1 LSPAHRLRWCGGRTR
16 LARLAAVFVAVA
28 AAACGKTEDVG
39 PADVAMQF
47 YVTLE
52 LSGVREVPEPRALLA
67 LEPYLSDSL
76 TVALRRARARRDGGA
91 APTGGASPVT
101 DGNPFSGFF
110 EGHSTYRV
118 RGASTRGDTAL
129 VTMAF
134 SNVDQKPAVEW
145 TDTLVVVRNG
155 RGVAAR
161 WRIAD
166 LRYGTTWE
174 FGHRGTLLQV
184 LREP

>member
-1 LSPAHRLRWCGGRTR
+1 M
-16 LARLAAVFVAVA
+16 AVA
-28 AAACGKTEDVG
+28 AAACGKTENVG

-52 LSGVREVPEPRALLA
+52 LSGVRELPEPRALLA

-76 TVALRRARARRDGGA
+76 AVALRRARARRDAGGTL
-91 APTGGASPVT
+91 PGGASPAA

-118 RGASTRGDTAL
+118 RGTSTHGDTAL

-145 TDTLVVVRNG
+145 TDTLVLVRNG
-155 RGVAAR
+155 PGTAAQ

-174 FGHRGTLLQV
+174 FGHRGTLSQV